1 MTVKLCVIKGRPA
14 GKSLAFPAGEY
25 FIGRGAECHVRPDS
39 DWVSR
44 QHCRLRV
51 TGDNAFLKD
60 LGSRNGTLVNGVLI
74 GREQQLKDGDEVQL
88 GPLVFRV
95 QFDDSPVPAQVD
107 VLLQNTPAREGA
119 TAELP
124 AVPADGVG

>member
-14 GKSLAFPAGEY
+14 GKSLALPAGEY
-25 FIGRGAECHVRPDS
+25 FIGRGAECHIRPDS

-51 TGDNAFLKD
+51 TQDNVFLKD

-74 GREQQLKDGDEVQL
+74 GREQQLFHGDQVQL
-88 GPLVFRV
+88 GPLIFQV
-95 QFDDSPVPAQVD
+95 QFDDSPAPAKAD
-107 VLLQNTPAREGA
+107 VLFQNTPPREGA
-119 TAELP
+119 TSELP
-124 AVPADGVG
+124 AVRE